1 LNESCNNQLTEK
13 ETKLKEACNIYV
25 NKGKRN
31 QSKKWKKRN
40 ETALVGELNP

>member
-1 LNESCNNQLTEK
+1 
-13 ETKLKEACNIYV
+13 LKEACNIYV